1 MSLLVPKEIFFRK
14 VKKKTAETEEQGDT
28 LLCRPSCHFIAL
40 SKNIWNDLEWG
51 AVLISKCHDDEETTN
66 LLMVVNY
73 FVNFT
78 PWWKG
83 RVRGEAW
90 WKKLVAPQAAI
101 ISRHCTVCT
110 VRWNGNF
117 FHSPLLFKLMHKG
130 RASSQRCTWMYFLQ
144 LLRQPPPLGGTCEIS
159 KLEYD
164 RNRWKR
170 FEVVEVVWMSGKV
183 DRLGIL
189 SLANVSQPDA
199 NQAASKSHHSCQT
212 QVNIKV

>member
-1 MSLLVPKEIFFRK
+1 MSPLVPKEIFFRK

-28 LLCRPSCHFIAL
+28 LLCRPSCHFFFAL

-110 VRWNGNF
+110 VR
-117 FHSPLLFKLMHKG
+117 
-130 RASSQRCTWMYFLQ
+130 
-144 LLRQPPPLGGTCEIS
+144 
-159 KLEYD
+159 
-164 RNRWKR
+164 
-170 FEVVEVVWMSGKV
+170 
-183 DRLGIL
+183 
-189 SLANVSQPDA
+189 
-199 NQAASKSHHSCQT
+199 
-212 QVNIKV
+212 